1 MSVVKY
7 LDIALVWM
15 SAPFVLLGGLPALG
29 YFVGAVAWTVQRVS
43 AQLIDRRA
51 RAQEDVRTAVGL
63 NVASIIGRGWLVAL
77 TILAVGLA
85 GDRDDGAMA
94 AGLVLAAFSVYFGMT
109 LVLRSFDRN
118 STTPA

>member
-1 MSVVKY
+1 MSVVRY
-7 LDIALVWM
+7 LDIALVWL
-15 SAPFVLLGGLPALG
+15 SAPFVLLAGLPALG
-29 YFVGAVAWTVQRVS
+29 YAVGAVAWTVQRLT
-43 AQLIDRRA
+43 AQWIDRRA
-51 RAQEDVRTAVGL
+51 RAQADVRTAVGL

-109 LVLRSFDRN
+109 LVLRTFERN
-118 STTPA
+118 SSPA